1 MPVEYKDYY
10 KTLGVSKNASTEEIK
25 KAYRKLARQ
34 YHPDVNKKPEAE
46 KRFKEVN
53 EANEVLSDPDKRKR
67 YDTIGPDFARYANPG
82 NGGGQPGFTWSYNG
96 RPGAADFEGD
106 AGAFSDFFR
115 TIFGDAG
122 GMSGTFSTDDLLGRT
137 RARRG
142 QPRAIPGQD
151 VEYEFEIALPEAYK
165 GLEQTIEVHDQSG
178 KPRRLAVKIPAG
190 VKDGQ
195 RIRLA
200 GQGGPGSG
208 GAQAGDLYLHVRV
221 KPHPLYQRDG
231 HDLRME
237 LPVALHEALL
247 GAEVTVPTLKGRL
260 SLRIPPETQNGR
272 TIRLAGQGMPR
283 GGGPWARSDA
293 SGGFGDLFVT
303 VKVVLPTKL
312 TDEDKDWIRK
322 IGERHAEDPRSS
334 LL

>member
-10 KTLGVSKNASTEEIK
+10 KTLGVSKSASTEEIK

-67 YDTIGPDFARYANPG
+67 YDTIGPDFARYANAG
-82 NGGGQPGFTWSYNG
+82 NGGGRPGNFTWSYNG
-96 RPGAADFEGD
+96 RPGAGGFEGD
-106 AGAFSDFFR
+106 ASAFSDFFR
-115 TIFGDAG
+115 SIFGDAG
-122 GMSGTFSTDDLLGRT
+122 DGSGTMTADELFGRT
-137 RARRG
+137 RTRRS
-142 QPRAIPGQD
+142 RAVSGQD

-165 GLEQTIEVHDQSG
+165 GLEQQIEVKEQSG
-178 KPRRLAVKIPAG
+178 KSRRLAVKIPPG

-208 GAQAGDLYLHVRV
+208 GGPAGDLYLRLRV

-231 HDLRME
+231 DDLRME
-237 LPVALHEALL
+237 LPVSLHEALL
-247 GAEVTVPTLKGRL
+247 GAEVTLPTLKGRV

-283 GGGPWARSDA
+283 A
-293 SGGFGDLFVT
+293 SGGAGDLFVT

-312 TDEDKDWIRK
+312 SDEDKDCIRQ

>member
-10 KTLGVSKNASTEEIK
+10 KTLGVSKSASTEEIK

-67 YDTIGPDFARYANPG
+67 YDTIGPDFARYANAG
-82 NGGGQPGFTWSYNG
+82 NGGRGGSYTWSYNG
-96 RPGAADFEGD
+96 QPGSADGD
-106 AGAFSDFFR
+106 AGTFSDFFR

-122 GMSGTFSTDDLLGRT
+122 GMSGTFSTDDLMGRT
-137 RARRG
+137 RTRRA
-142 QPRAIPGQD
+142 QPRAIRGQD
-151 VEYEFEIALPEAYK
+151 VEYEFEITLPEAYK
-165 GLEQTIEVHDQSG
+165 GLDQQIEVKEQSG
-178 KPRRLAVKIPAG
+178 TSRRLSVKIPAG

-200 GQGGPGSG
+200 GQGGPGAG
-208 GAQAGDLYLHVRV
+208 GAPAGDLYLRVRV

-231 HDLRME
+231 DDLRME

-247 GAEVTVPTLKGRL
+247 GAEVTVPTLKGRV

-283 GGGPWARSDA
+283 AG
-293 SGGFGDLFVT
+293 GGFGDLFVT
-303 VKVVLPTKL
+303 VRVVLPTKL
-312 TDEDKDWIRK
+312 SDEDKDCIRR